1 MKTVKKIKEDNGNGD
16 QSNESEPSISE
27 NENTNQ
33 IKILLPKSTTDLLSF
48 TALAFRKTRRLD
60 SPPNLTNRNKRKE
73 SRK

>member
-33 IKILLPKSTTDLLSF
+33 KKDSITKINHRPS
-48 TALAFRKTRRLD
+48 
-60 SPPNLTNRNKRKE
+60 
-73 SRK
+73 